1 MQTLLGRTAYQCH
14 ESIIILRFRALVLGS
29 CARSAHARVI
39 GHLEVV
45 GFEELVRYCVVL
57 LLFVMLGLV
66 FWLGLLTWLQ
76 SRVGLDLKRQG
87 AIMWPTEPV
96 VRSDSSASPSTF
108 HIHYSYNNLL
118 LCGMQRRAHVTS
130 ALLINFNRMI
140 VQLQYYLYLFLVIT
154 QRISGLLRYIRNT
167 GLSAL
172 NVANVKSDTFGS
184 TVYWLSRTNHDTCSH
199 GDGTSD
205 YRDQVVLS
213 KMAVTLKK

>member
-39 GHLEVV
+39 RHLEVV
-45 GFEELVRYCVVL
+45 GFEDLVRYCVVL

-76 SRVGLDLKRQG
+76 GKVGLDLKRQG
-87 AIMWPTEPV
+87 AILWPTE
-96 VRSDSSASPSTF
+96 SARTPALLPQHST
-108 HIHYSYNNLL
+108 YNNLL

-140 VQLQYYLYLFLVIT
+140 VQLQ
-154 QRISGLLRYIRNT
+154 
-167 GLSAL
+167 
-172 NVANVKSDTFGS
+172 D
-184 TVYWLSRTNHDTCSH
+184 
-199 GDGTSD
+199 
-205 YRDQVVLS
+205 
-213 KMAVTLKK
+213 